1 MAVSRERQ
9 EAIRE
14 RVLAAVE
21 EVTEG
26 GDGFGDVSVERL
38 AKAAGISR
46 ATFYIYF
53 EDKGDLLN
61 AWFAQIVD
69 ELMQAARAWWQLGE
83 EATPED
89 LRAALAEIVAAYRPH
104 ATRIAAVYDEA
115 AYDPSVREQVAR
127 LVYGGISGLENH
139 IERGQREGFVDPEL
153 LAHETAAWL
162 GWMVERGLRNI
173 VGPADD
179 AEVDALIDAHAELVW
194 HTLYADA
201 PARAAAP
208 SSR

>member
-14 RVLAAVE
+14 RLLAAVE
-21 EVTEG
+21 TVT
-26 GDGFGDVSVERL
+26 GDGESLRDVSVARL

-53 EDKGDLLN
+53 ADKGDLLT
-61 AWFAQIVD
+61 AWFAQVVE
-69 ELMQAARAWWQLGE
+69 ELIEAARGWWQLGAD
-83 EATPED
+83 ATRDD
-89 LRAALAEIVAAYRPH
+89 LRAAFAQVVAVYRPNF
-104 ATRIAAVYDEA
+104 ARIAAVYDEA
-115 AYDPSVREQVAR
+115 AYDPALREQVAG
-127 LVYGGISGLENH
+127 LVSAGIAGLEDH
-139 IERGQREGFVDPEL
+139 IKRGQRQGSVDPEL

-173 VGPADD
+173 VGPATEDD
-179 AEVDALIDAHAELVW
+179 VAALLEAHADLVW

-201 PARAAAP
+201 PAR
-208 SSR
+208 S

>member
-14 RVLAAVE
+14 RLLAAVE
-21 EVTEG
+21 TVTEG
-26 GDGFGDVSVERL
+26 GESLRDISVARL

-53 EDKGDLLN
+53 ADKGDLLQ
-61 AWFAQIVD
+61 AWFAQII
-69 ELMQAARAWWQLGE
+69 EESMEAGRAWWQLGAP
-83 EATPED
+83 ATQDD
-89 LRAALAEIVAAYRPH
+89 LRAALGRLAAVYRPN
-104 ATRIAAVYDEA
+104 AARIRAVYDEA
-115 AYDPSVREQVAR
+115 AYDPALREQVAG
-127 LVYGGISGLENH
+127 LVSGGIAGLEDH
-139 IERGQREGFVDPEL
+139 IERGQREGSIDPEL

-173 VGPADD
+173 VGPAAD
-179 AEVDALIDAHAELVW
+179 ADVDALIDAHADLVW

-201 PARAAAP
+201 PAR
-208 SSR
+208 R